1 MGSQRRWALQLY
13 LPQEEGHRDSSTAL
27 PSNPCGRRDSI
38 KHLQG
43 DSRYQ
48 RAEVLEFREVTNRK
62 EMGRKSRAGGQG
74 ERIILLI
81 SVFSFLSSFMSNF
94 CNFPL
99 ERNDV
104 PKDGCGWLSHP
115 LPLTLNIIP
124 LIKSTKT
131 L

>member
-1 MGSQRRWALQLY
+1 M
-13 LPQEEGHRDSSTAL
+13 
-27 PSNPCGRRDSI
+27 
-38 KHLQG
+38 
-43 DSRYQ
+43 
-48 RAEVLEFREVTNRK
+48 LEFREVTNRK

-104 PKDGCGWLSHP
+104 PKDGCGWLSLP
-115 LPLTLNIIP
+115 LPLTLNVIP